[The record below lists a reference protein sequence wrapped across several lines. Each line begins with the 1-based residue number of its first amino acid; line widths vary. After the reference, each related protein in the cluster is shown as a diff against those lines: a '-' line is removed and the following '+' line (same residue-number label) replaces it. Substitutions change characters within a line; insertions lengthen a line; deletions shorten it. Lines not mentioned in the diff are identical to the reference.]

1 LHAVKPEE
9 RLDRYAELAV
19 RVGANVQ
26 PGQDVHILCL
36 VEHAPLA
43 RAVTRHAYQAG
54 AKWVDVLYA
63 DHHLRRAL
71 IEYGPEESVGYA
83 PPHIVDWITSWR
95 ETRPAVF
102 QLTGDPEPLLFADLD
117 PGLVGKSRPKAID
130 AAYLPLV
137 LDRVMNWTIVASP
150 NEGWAEGIFGEPDVE
165 RLWGA
170 IETAVRLSEPDP
182 VAAWRAHVDKLSARA
197 QVLDER
203 RFDAV
208 RFRGPGTDLTVGLI
222 PTSRWMCAEFETA
235 TKITH
240 IPNMPTE
247 EVFTTPDRRRTEGVV
262 RSTMPLSVGGT
273 IVRDLEL
280 RFEGGKAVEVSASEG
295 EAIIRTQLAVD
306 ERAPFLGEV
315 ALVDGD
321 SAVKK
326 TGIIFQNTLF
336 DENASCHIAYG
347 QGTGFTIEGGD
358 KLSPDELFELGA
370 NESGIHTDF
379 MIGGPDVEVDGL
391 TADGAAVPIMRGE
404 AWQL

>member
-1 LHAVKPEE
+1 VKPQE

-19 RVGANVQ
+19 RIGANVQ
-26 PGQDVHILCL
+26 KGQDVVVLCL

-54 AKWVDVLYA
+54 AKYVEVVYG

-71 IEYGPEESVGYA
+71 IELGPEDSIGYA
-83 PPHIVDWITSWR
+83 PPHIVEWIKSWR
-95 ETRPAVF
+95 DTRPAVF
-102 QLTGDPEPLLFADLD
+102 QLTGDPEPELLGDLD
-117 PGLVGKSRPKAID
+117 PALVGKSRPKEID

-137 LDRVMNWTIVASP
+137 MDRLLNWTIVAAP
-150 NEGWAEGIFGEPDVE
+150 NEGWAAELFGEPDIE

-170 IETAVRLSEPDP
+170 IVTAVRLSEPDP
-182 VAAWRAHVDKLSARA
+182 VAAWRAHIEKLSSRARA
-197 QVLDER
+197 LDER

-222 PTSRWMCAEFETA
+222 PKSRWMCAEFETVA
-235 TKITH
+235 KVPH

-273 IVRDLEL
+273 IVRDLDL
-280 RFEGGKAVEVSASEG
+280 RFEGGKAVHVSASAG
-295 EAIIRTQLAVD
+295 EDIIRTQLAVD
-306 ERAPFLGEV
+306 DNAPFLGEV
-315 ALVDGD
+315 ALVDGE

-326 TGIIFQNTLF
+326 TGIVFRNTLF

-347 QGTGFTIEGGD
+347 QGTAFTIEGAD
-358 KLSPDELFELGA
+358 RMTPDELFEAGA
-370 NESGIHTDF
+370 NASGIHTDF
-379 MIGGPDVEVDGL
+379 MIGGPEVEVDGL
-391 TADGAAVPIMRGE
+391 TADGEAVPILRGDV
-404 AWQL
+404 WQLS